1 MFTRK
6 DIETKTIFVINCIKE
21 KNLRVHSGE
30 LLLEE
35 PEEKKTLTK
44 LPFQKILALFI
55 IGHIHVT
62 TPLIDK
68 CKRFNVA
75 LIVVNTNFRPVF
87 YWFNSAEANFLLR
100 QKQHI
105 FDMDDISI
113 AKILISNK
121 IENQLSLLKKTKR
134 RDPLT
139 TNATITCVN
148 ALSAIMS
155 TKDYKQLMGMEGIC
169 SKHFFEAFF
178 QDLNWNSR
186 KPRIKSDCT
195 NAALD
200 IGYTILFN
208 YMECFLRMYG
218 FDLYIGVFHR
228 NWFKRKSLVCDI
240 MEPFRCI
247 IDRTIRTSFN
257 KKVFSEKDFIIT
269 KGTYRL
275 RIDMN
280 SKYSK
285 TFFDALIKYKNEVF
299 KYVQSYYRCFMQNK
313 ETSNYPTFH
322 I

>member
-1 MFTRK
+1 MF
-6 DIETKTIFVINCIKE
+6 
-21 KNLRVHSGE
+21 KN
-30 LLLEE
+30 
-35 PEEKKTLTK
+35 
-44 LPFQKILALFI
+44 
-55 IGHIHVT
+55 
-62 TPLIDK
+62 
-68 CKRFNVA
+68 
-75 LIVVNTNFRPVF
+75 
-87 YWFNSAEANFLLR
+87 
-100 QKQHI
+100 
-105 FDMDDISI
+105 
-113 AKILISNK
+113 
-121 IENQLSLLKKTKR
+121 
-134 RDPLT
+134 
-139 TNATITCVN
+139 
-148 ALSAIMS
+148 
-155 TKDYKQLMGMEGIC
+155 
-169 SKHFFEAFF
+169 FFEAFF
-178 QDLNWNSR
+178 QDLNWSGR

-313 ETSNYPTFH
+313 KTSNYPTFH